1 MQEEP
6 SRELL
11 RDDPNTVVLSRH
23 RNSCFVE
30 AQGPTRL
37 LNRAQVPRRQW
48 SPVRRCWRIAIQD
61 MPAVI
66 RRAERDGRVVL
77 IESDDE

>member
-23 RNSCFVE
+23 RNSCSVE

-37 LNRAQVPRRQW
+37 LNRADVSRRQW
-48 SPVRRCWRIAIQD
+48 SPARRCWLIAIQD
-61 MPAVI
+61 IPAVI
-66 RRAERDGRVVL
+66 RRAEKDGRVVL
-77 IESDDE
+77 IEDHE